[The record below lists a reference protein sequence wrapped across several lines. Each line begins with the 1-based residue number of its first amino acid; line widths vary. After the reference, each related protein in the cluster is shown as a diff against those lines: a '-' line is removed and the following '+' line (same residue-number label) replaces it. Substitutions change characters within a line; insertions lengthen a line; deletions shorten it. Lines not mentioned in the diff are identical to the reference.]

1 MIDLKAAK
9 ILDQQDGLNSF
20 RNRFYHG
27 EGEIYLDGNSLG
39 KLPKNVPE
47 QLDNVIKTQWG
58 KQLIRSWNE
67 NWLEL
72 PETRQRTVGRTTCV
86 NYCVVLL
93 RV

>member
-9 ILDQQDGLNSF
+9 ILDQQDPLNSF
-20 RNRFYHG
+20 RNCFYHV

-47 QLDNVIKTQWG
+47 QLDNVKKTSG
-58 KQLIRSWNE
+58 VNNLFVVGMKIGWNFQSAYQKI
-67 NWLEL
+67 WFA
-72 PETRQRTVGRTTCV
+72 TKC
-86 NYCVVLL
+86 